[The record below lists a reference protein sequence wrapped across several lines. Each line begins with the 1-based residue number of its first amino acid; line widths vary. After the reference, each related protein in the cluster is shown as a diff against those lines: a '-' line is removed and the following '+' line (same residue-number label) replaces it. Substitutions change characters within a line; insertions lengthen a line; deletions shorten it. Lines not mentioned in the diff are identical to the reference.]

1 MTMDNGSMRG
11 LVFTGMIAAALT
23 LIGCRSQPTPA
34 RSSGEPP
41 SSERPPSSSAV
52 RPAGPPG
59 KTPPGM
65 VWITGGEFTRGSDDP
80 HAMANERPTHRVRVD
95 GFFIDEVLVT
105 NAAFRGF
112 VAATGYVT
120 TAERKPSWEE
130 IRQQSPPGT
139 PKPPDDQLVA
149 GSLVFSPPDHAV
161 PLDNLGGWWRWIPG
175 ASWRHPNGPGS
186 TIDGMDAVPVV
197 HVSWDDAK
205 AFAQWAGKRLPTE
218 AEWEYAARG
227 GLEGRRYVWGDD
239 PRPGGRYMANTFQGR
254 FPDRQ
259 TADDGYAGPSP
270 VRRFPANGYGLFD
283 MAGNVWQW
291 TSDLY
296 RADAYVTLA
305 SQGVCDNPRGPS
317 DSYDPE
323 DPYAV
328 RRVIKGG
335 SFLCH
340 ESYCESFRPS
350 ARRGTTPDTG
360 SSHVGFRLVRDRA
373 K

>member
-1 MTMDNGSMRG
+1 
-11 LVFTGMIAAALT
+11 
-23 LIGCRSQPTPA
+23 
-34 RSSGEPP
+34 
-41 SSERPPSSSAV
+41 
-52 RPAGPPG
+52 
-59 KTPPGM
+59 
-65 VWITGGEFTRGSDDP
+65 
-80 HAMANERPTHRVRVD
+80 
-95 GFFIDEVLVT
+95 
-105 NAAFRGF
+105 
-112 VAATGYVT
+112 
-120 TAERKPSWEE
+120 
-130 IRQQSPPGT
+130 
-139 PKPPDDQLVA
+139 
-149 GSLVFSPPDHAV
+149 
-161 PLDNLGGWWRWIPG
+161 
-175 ASWRHPNGPGS
+175 
-186 TIDGMDAVPVV
+186 V
-197 HVSWDDAK
+197 HVSWDDAN

-227 GLEGRRYVWGDD
+227 GLEGKRYAWGDD
-239 PRPGGRYMANTFQGR
+239 PRPGGRHMANTFQGH

-259 TADDGYAGPSP
+259 TADDGYSGPSP

-305 SQGVCDNPRGPS
+305 SQGVCDNPRGPT

-360 SSHVGFRLVRDRA
+360 SSHVGFRLVRDA